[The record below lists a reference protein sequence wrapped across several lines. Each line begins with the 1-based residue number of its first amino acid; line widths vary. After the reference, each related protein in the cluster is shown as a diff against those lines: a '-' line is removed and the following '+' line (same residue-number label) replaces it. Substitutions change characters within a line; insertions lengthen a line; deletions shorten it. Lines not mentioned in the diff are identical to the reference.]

1 MNRHPGLIAV
11 VAALFVTT
19 TTAGGLAHH
28 SYGVY
33 DSSNPVTLTGVIRD
47 VTYEHPHV
55 ELRLDVQGRMWTLD
69 LPAPSRARARG
80 LTPEFLQIGRT
91 ITVVGWPHRN
101 GTPEL
106 APTQITFEGTTIRV
120 RS

>member
-1 MNRHPGLIAV
+1 MNKHPGLMVVLAVLFVAV
-11 VAALFVTT
+11 VAAAAV
-19 TTAGGLAHH
+19 AHH
-28 SYGVY
+28 SYSVY
-33 DSSNPVTLTGVIRD
+33 DSSTSVTLTGVIRE

-55 ELRLDVQGRMWTLD
+55 DVRLDVQGRIWMLD